1 MRFNRSLKY
10 LFAVGAAVLFA
21 APSHAQKFPDRPI
34 TLIAPFPPGGTTDVL
49 ARSIAQEMSKS
60 IGQQVIVENRAGAS
74 GMIGAGYV
82 AKAAPDG
89 YTILLSTPGP
99 ITTNKYLY
107 AKMIYNPDTDL
118 TPITQIGTVPQLLVV
133 HPSVPAKNVK
143 ELIALAKSQP
153 GKLNYGSVG
162 NGSTLHLA
170 GEMFNV
176 AAGTEILH
184 VPYKGSAP
192 ALTDLLGGQIQV
204 MFDVIVSA
212 MPLVKDG
219 RLRAL
224 AVTSANRS
232 KTAPE
237 IPTIAESGLPGYNIV
252 TWYGLMAPAKTP
264 PEIVDFLNKETVK
277 ALKTETVQER
287 LTSLGAD
294 LVASSPKEFA
304 AYLKKESEQVAD
316 IVKKAKIPQQ

>member
-1 MRFNRSLKY
+1 
-10 LFAVGAAVLFA
+10 
-21 APSHAQKFPDRPI
+21 
-34 TLIAPFPPGGTTDVL
+34 
-49 ARSIAQEMSKS
+49 
-60 IGQQVIVENRAGAS
+60 
-74 GMIGAGYV
+74 
-82 AKAAPDG
+82 
-89 YTILLSTPGP
+89 
-99 ITTNKYLY
+99 
-107 AKMIYNPDTDL
+107 
-118 TPITQIGTVPQLLVV
+118 LLVV
-133 HPSVPAKNVK
+133 HPSVPAKSVK

-192 ALTDLLGGQIQV
+192 ALTDLLGGQIQI

-232 KTAPE
+232 KSAPD

-264 PEIVDFLNKETVK
+264 PEIVEFLNKETVK

-316 IVKKAKIPQQ
+316 VVKKAKIPQQ

>member
-1 MRFNRSLKY
+1 MKVNRSLKR
-10 LFAVGAAVLFA
+10 LIAAGALALFA
-21 APSHAQKFPDRPI
+21 APSYAQKFPDHPI
-34 TLIAPFPPGGTTDVL
+34 TLVAPFPPGGTTDVL

-99 ITTNKYLY
+99 ITTNKHLY
-107 AKMIYNPDTDL
+107 TKMIYNPDTDL

-133 HPSVPAKNVK
+133 HPSVPAKSVK

-192 ALTDLLGGQIQV
+192 ALTDLLGGQIQI

-232 KTAPE
+232 KSAPD

-264 PEIVDFLNKETVK
+264 PEIVEFLNKETVK

-316 IVKKAKIPQQ
+316 VVKKAKIPQQ

>member
-1 MRFNRSLKY
+1 MKFNRSLKY
-10 LFAVGAAVLFA
+10 LIAVGAVVLFA
-21 APSHAQKFPDRPI
+21 APSYAQKFPDRPI
-34 TLIAPFPPGGTTDVL
+34 TLVAPFPPGGTTDVL

-82 AKAAPDG
+82 AKATPDG

-107 AKMIYNPDTDL
+107 TKMIYNPDTDL
-118 TPITQIGTVPQLLVV
+118 TPVTQIGTVPQLLVV
-133 HPSVPAKNVK
+133 HPSVPAKSVK
-143 ELIALAKSQP
+143 ELIALARSQP

-192 ALTDLLGGQIQV
+192 ALTDLLGGQIQI

-232 KTAPE
+232 KSAPD

-264 PEIVDFLNKETVK
+264 PEIVEFLNKETVK

-316 IVKKAKIPQQ
+316 VVKKAKIPQQ